1 MIKVWFQMNSET
13 KQTKS
18 RTFCCGKGVNSK
30 PKLWLSIGVSFL
42 GTVKVILSSINVSV
56 NCVVTSNGNTQI
68 HSKAASAPG

>member
-30 PKLWLSIGVSFL
+30 PKLWLSIGVNLNSS
-42 GTVKVILSSINVSV
+42 KEAILSSINVSV
-56 NCVVTSNGNTQI
+56 NRVVTSNGNTQI
-68 HSKAASAPG
+68 HSKAASAPC

>member
-18 RTFCCGKGVNSK
+18 RTFCCDKGVNSK

-56 NCVVTSNGNTQI
+56 NRVVTSNGNTQI
-68 HSKAASAPG
+68 HSKAASAPC